1 MPEKIEELVRAALAA
16 AQEAGDLSA
25 FELDDCAI
33 ERPADTSHGEWTST
47 MALKS
52 AKLAHCAPRK
62 IAEVIVAHMPED
74 PAIEKVEIAGPG
86 FINFYLSVAVKN
98 AIFGE
103 AREKGMDF
111 AKSNV
116 GGGLKTQVEFVS
128 ANPVG
133 PMHIGHGRWAALGDS
148 LCRVMDHAGYEIQ
161 REFYIND
168 HGSQMNTFGNSISTR
183 YMQLADIIA
192 KQGVDIDEAHKLLI
206 ADRDAFVA
214 DENDEHPETHP
225 YQDNFAETLG
235 KDSYG
240 GDYIID
246 EAAEFWRTDGD
257 KWVDADPQ
265 ERMES
270 FRERGYVK
278 MVDNMRDLCHAV
290 NCDFDRWYSERSL
303 YVKDT
308 EGETAGTSAV
318 DRAFEKL
325 DKMGYLY
332 TKDGALW
339 FRSTDLGDD
348 KDRVLIKSDGEYTYF
363 ASDVAYHWDKFQR
376 VDHVIDIWGADHH
389 GYIERVRCVCDALGY
404 PGKFEVLLGQLVNL
418 LRNGKP
424 VRMSNPPEQIGRAI
438 SDIRAKSGSFDPPVE
453 TPGGTLL
460 QGRAPVSELR
470 DYARDVAAYTRGR
483 GRLSCE
489 VAGYF
494 PCHNTEAV
502 VAALAYDPAADLEN
516 TPDSVFCSHGA
527 GYTVRWDEVEQHM
540 HLESCL
546 RAEKETTPA
555 QESVPRGPSAPRTGA
570 ALDKELQA
578 IYERTYGAVK
588 QNRAFVPR
596 SEREKPI
603 PQPKAKPIPA
613 GPEYLLVDGYN
624 IIFAWDELKA
634 VAADHLDAA
643 RQLLMDL
650 LCNYQGVRQCR
661 VILVFDAYRV
671 PFHKEEIVAYNNI
684 HVVYTKEAE
693 TADAYIEKTSHEIAK
708 DHRVRVA
715 TSDGMEQ
722 LIVLGQGALRLS
734 ADSFHTEV
742 MQAGEEIRETL
753 RRLNRRE
760 RSDAVA
766 EALRR
771 AAENAGEK

>member
-62 IAEVIVAHMPED
+62 IAEAVVAHMPED

-148 LCRVMDHAGYEIQ
+148 LCRVMDHAGYDIQ

-214 DENDEHPETHP
+214 DEGDEHPETHP

-290 NCDFDRWYSERSL
+290 NCDFDRWFSERSL

-389 GYIERVRCVCDALGY
+389 GHVARMKGAMDAIGLH
-404 PGKFEVLLGQLVNL
+404 GKDLDVVLMQMVNL
-418 LRNGKP
+418 MRDGQP
-424 VRMSNPPEQIGRAI
+424 VRMSKRTGNAITLTDLLEEVPIDSARFLFNMHDAGSGIDFDLDQAVKTDNDNPVYYVQYAHARICSILKKMESEGVQFAGAENIDA
-438 SDIRAKSGSFDPPVE
+438 
-453 TPGGTLL
+453 TLL
-460 QGRAPVSELR
+460 TEPSEMDLIR
-470 DYARDVAAYTRGR
+470 MLAA
-483 GRLSCE
+483 
-489 VAGYF
+489 F
-494 PCHNTEAV
+494 PQEIV
-502 VAALAYDPAADLEN
+502 MAAEKYDPSRINRFVIDL
-516 TPDSVFCSHGA
+516 A
-527 GYTVRWDEVEQHM
+527 
-540 HLESCL
+540 
-546 RAEKETTPA
+546 
-555 QESVPRGPSAPRTGA
+555 SAFHRF
-570 ALDKELQA
+570 
-578 IYERTYGAVK
+578 YG
-588 QNRAFVPR
+588 N
-596 SEREKPI
+596 
-603 PQPKAKPIPA
+603 
-613 GPEYLLVDGYN
+613 
-624 IIFAWDELKA
+624 
-634 VAADHLDAA
+634 
-643 RQLLMDL
+643 
-650 LCNYQGVRQCR
+650 CR
-661 VILVFDAYRV
+661 I
-671 PFHKEEIVAYNNI
+671 
-684 HVVYTKEAE
+684 
-693 TADAYIEKTSHEIAK
+693 
-708 DHRVRVA
+708 
-715 TSDGMEQ
+715 
-722 LIVLGQGALRLS
+722 QGADPAVQQARL
-734 ADSFHTEV
+734 
-742 MQAGEEIRETL
+742 
-753 RRLNRRE
+753 
-760 RSDAVA
+760 
-766 EALRR
+766 ALCIGVK
-771 AAENAGEK
+771 NAIFNVLTMFKINVPEKM

>member
-62 IAEVIVAHMPED
+62 IAEAIVAHMPED

-133 PMHIGHGRWAALGDS
+133 PMHIGHGRWAAPGDS
-148 LCRVMDHAGYEIQ
+148 LCRVMDHAGYDIQ

-192 KQGVDIDEAHKLLI
+192 KQGVD
-206 ADRDAFVA
+206 
-214 DENDEHPETHP
+214 
-225 YQDNFAETLG
+225 
-235 KDSYG
+235 
-240 GDYIID
+240 ID

-290 NCDFDRWYSERSL
+290 NCDFDRWFSERSL

-424 VRMSNPPEQIGRAI
+424 VRMSKRKGTMVTLQELVDEVGSDAARYTLISKSSNQMVDFDIEAVKKRDNSNPVYYVQYAHARVCSILRRAADVTPEQ
-438 SDIRAKSGSFDPPVE
+438 
-453 TPGGTLL
+453 
-460 QGRAPVSELR
+460 
-470 DYARDVAAYTRGR
+470 
-483 GRLSCE
+483 
-489 VAGYF
+489 
-494 PCHNTEAV
+494 
-502 VAALAYDPAADLEN
+502 ADEM
-516 TPDSVFCSHGA
+516 G
-527 GYTVRWDEVEQHM
+527 M
-540 HLESCL
+540 
-546 RAEKETTPA
+546 
-555 QESVPRGPSAPRTGA
+555 
-570 ALDKELQA
+570 
-578 IYERTYGAVK
+578 
-588 QNRAFVPR
+588 
-596 SEREKPI
+596 
-603 PQPKAKPIPA
+603 
-613 GPEYLLVDGYN
+613 
-624 IIFAWDELKA
+624 KA
-634 VAADHLDAA
+634 VAAKAIGENVDYSLLTDPTELALSRKLNELTDLIASCARDRAPFRLTHFAEELAGDFHSFYAACQVLPSEGRPVDPELSRARLAACDA
-643 RQLLMDL
+643 
-650 LCNYQGVRQCR
+650 
-661 VILVFDAYRV
+661 
-671 PFHKEEIVAYNNI
+671 
-684 HVVYTKEAE
+684 
-693 TADAYIEKTSHEIAK
+693 
-708 DHRVRVA
+708 VRVTLA
-715 TSDGMEQ
+715 LVLTLVGVSAPEQ
-722 LIVLGQGALRLS
+722 
-734 ADSFHTEV
+734 
-742 MQAGEEIRETL
+742 M
-753 RRLNRRE
+753 
-760 RSDAVA
+760 
-766 EALRR
+766 
-771 AAENAGEK
+771 

>member
-62 IAEVIVAHMPED
+62 IAEAIVAHMPED

-148 LCRVMDHAGYEIQ
+148 LCRVMDHAGYDIQ

-257 KWVDADPQ
+257 KWVNADPQ

-290 NCDFDRWYSERSL
+290 NCDFDRWFSERSL

-389 GYIERVRCVCDALGY
+389 GYIPRVTGAIKALDLDSD
-404 PGKFEVLLGQLVNL
+404 KLHVALVQFAVLY
-418 LRNGKP
+418 RNGQKAS
-424 VRMSNPPEQIGRAI
+424 MSTRSGEFVTLRELRKEVGNDACRFFYALRK
-438 SDIRAKSGSFDPPVE
+438 SDQHLDFDLDLAKSQSNENPVYYI
-453 TPGGTLL
+453 
-460 QGRAPVSELR
+460 Q
-470 DYARDVAAYTRGR
+470 YAHA
-483 GRLSCE
+483 RL
-489 VAGYF
+489 
-494 PCHNTEAV
+494 
-502 VAALAYDPAADLEN
+502 
-516 TPDSVFCSHGA
+516 CS
-527 GYTVRWDEVEQHM
+527 
-540 HLESCL
+540 
-546 RAEKETTPA
+546 
-555 QESVPRGPSAPRTGA
+555 
-570 ALDKELQA
+570 
-578 IYERTYGAVK
+578 
-588 QNRAFVPR
+588 
-596 SEREKPI
+596 
-603 PQPKAKPIPA
+603 
-613 GPEYLLVDGYN
+613 
-624 IIFAWDELKA
+624 
-634 VAADHLDAA
+634 
-643 RQLLMDL
+643 
-650 LCNYQGVRQCR
+650 
-661 VILVFDAYRV
+661 
-671 PFHKEEIVAYNNI
+671 
-684 HVVYTKEAE
+684 
-693 TADAYIEKTSHEIAK
+693 
-708 DHRVRVA
+708 
-715 TSDGMEQ
+715 
-722 LIVLGQGALRLS
+722 VLGQWNGVLADLSGADLARLDNERELALCARLTAFPEVVQGAA
-734 ADSFHTEV
+734 ADYAPHQIAFYLKDL
-742 MQAGEEIRETL
+742 AGEFHSYY
-753 RRLNRRE
+753 NAE
-760 RSDAVA
+760 RMLVEDVALKEARIALAVA
-766 EALRR
+766 VRQVIRNGLAIL
-771 AAENAGEK
+771 GVSCPLSM